1 MNLLI
6 QLVHQFWEVI
16 VGMSA
21 ARRTAILLFMGIIIS
36 SLIGLMVWSSRP
48 DYQVLYS
55 GLAQDD
61 AGTVLTR
68 LRERRIPYI
77 LDGNGTVIK
86 VPSSVLHE
94 MRLALAEEN
103 LPSGGGVGFEIFDRS
118 SLGVTDFVQKV
129 NFLRALQGELAK
141 TITHIRSIKS
151 ARVHIVMPDRSLFS
165 EEKRV
170 PTASVVVGLSG
181 AARLSKRHVNSI
193 VQLVAGAVEGL
204 ESKNVTLV
212 DNRGNILAGG
222 KGDDDADLLS
232 ATQQEFEANL
242 EGRMERH
249 IESMLAKVVGVGKV
263 VARVDLDLNMKRV
276 ERTREIFDPEKQI
289 ERSIRRIKESNQSGA
304 AGTGGVPGVQAN
316 VPESERNKNV
326 AAAAGGTEQKSSRT
340 SETIN
345 YEIDKTIERT
355 VEPVGEIRK
364 ISVAVMVNGVAGTAP
379 GQFQP
384 RPKAEIDK
392 FKQLVRAAIGANTQR
407 GDLVEIQSVPFV
419 APPPPEEGG
428 IVPVSQQAF
437 ITDMIQYIVG
447 IIALVMIFLFIVRPI
462 LSWITSVELRA
473 APPSGALAAGME
485 ALALPG
491 LPGAAALLAEPEVPA
506 VMNKE
511 EIQMEEAAKIYDQ
524 VYDFVSNNPEET
536 ADLLRRWVRESPTS
550 PL

>member
-222 KGDDDADLLS
+222 KGDDDADLFS

-326 AAAAGGTEQKSSRT
+326 AAAAGGTERKSSRT

-407 GDLVEIQSVPFV
+407 GDLVEIQSVPFL

-462 LSWITSVELRA
+462 LSWLTSVELRA
-473 APPSGALAAGME
+473 APPSGALAAGMG

>member
-61 AGTVLTR
+61 AGTVMTR

-222 KGDDDADLLS
+222 KGDDDADLFS

-316 VPESERNKNV
+316 VPESERNENV
-326 AAAAGGTEQKSSRT
+326 AAASGGTEQKSSRT

-419 APPPPEEGG
+419 APPPPEEGE
-428 IVPVSQQAF
+428 IVPVGQQAF

-462 LSWITSVELRA
+462 LSWLTSVELRA
-473 APPSGALAAGME
+473 APPSGALAAGMG

>member
-1 MNLLI
+1 MPI
-6 QLVHQFWEVI
+6 
-16 VGMSA
+16 
-21 ARRTAILLFMGIIIS
+21 
-36 SLIGLMVWSSRP
+36 
-48 DYQVLYS
+48 
-55 GLAQDD
+55 
-61 AGTVLTR
+61 
-68 LRERRIPYI
+68 
-77 LDGNGTVIK
+77 
-86 VPSSVLHE
+86 
-94 MRLALAEEN
+94 
-103 LPSGGGVGFEIFDRS
+103 
-118 SLGVTDFVQKV
+118 
-129 NFLRALQGELAK
+129 
-141 TITHIRSIKS
+141 TI
-151 ARVHIVMPDRSLFS
+151 
-165 EEKRV
+165 
-170 PTASVVVGLSG
+170 
-181 AARLSKRHVNSI
+181 
-193 VQLVAGAVEGL
+193 
-204 ESKNVTLV
+204 
-212 DNRGNILAGG
+212 
-222 KGDDDADLLS
+222 
-232 ATQQEFEANL
+232 
-242 EGRMERH
+242 
-249 IESMLAKVVGVGKV
+249 
-263 VARVDLDLNMKRV
+263 
-276 ERTREIFDPEKQI
+276 
-289 ERSIRRIKESNQSGA
+289 
-304 AGTGGVPGVQAN
+304 
-316 VPESERNKNV
+316 KNV
-326 AAAAGGTEQKSSRT
+326 AAAAGGTERKSSRT

-462 LSWITSVELRA
+462 LSWLTSVELRA
-473 APPSGALAAGME
+473 APPSGALAAGNG

-506 VMNKE
+506 AMTQE

>member
-94 MRLALAEEN
+94 MRLAIAEEN

-326 AAAAGGTEQKSSRT
+326 AAAAGGTERKSSRT

-419 APPPPEEGG
+419 VPPPPEEGG
-428 IVPVSQQAF
+428 IFPVSQQAF
-437 ITDMIQYIVG
+437 ITDMVQYIVG

-462 LSWITSVELRA
+462 LSWLTSVELRA
-473 APPSGALAAGME
+473 APPSGALAAGMG
-485 ALALPG
+485 AVALPG
-491 LPGAAALLAEPEVPA
+491 LPGAAALLAEPEVPVA
-506 VMNKE
+506 MNKE

>member
-222 KGDDDADLLS
+222 KGDDDADLFS

-249 IESMLAKVVGVGKV
+249 IESMLEKVVGVGKV

-407 GDLVEIQSVPFV
+407 GDLVEIQSVPFL

-462 LSWITSVELRA
+462 LSWLTSVELRA
-473 APPSGALAAGME
+473 APPSGALAAGMG
-485 ALALPG
+485 AVALPG